1 MEKVLENVQGTP
13 VKHLLYANA
22 RRRIIA
28 FLALSA
34 ISREQILLATK
45 LLSLTLSPDLH
56 TLQSIDLE
64 ERVALRRASLAKLN
78 DRHAPPTPPLAH
90 LS

>member
-1 MEKVLENVQGTP
+1 MEKVLENVQETP

-28 FLALSA
+28 FLAVSA

-64 ERVALRRASLAKLN
+64 ERVALRRV
-78 DRHAPPTPPLAH
+78 PGQVQ
-90 LS
+90 